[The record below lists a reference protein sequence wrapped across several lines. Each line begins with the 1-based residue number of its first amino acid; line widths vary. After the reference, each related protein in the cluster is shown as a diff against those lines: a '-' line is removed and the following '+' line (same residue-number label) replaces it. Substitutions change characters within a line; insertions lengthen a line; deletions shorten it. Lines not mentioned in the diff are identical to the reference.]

1 MGVFNACSLVS
12 PGADFLKFFME
23 PQSHVAFSPAT
34 SVKVSI
40 CLGSEMYT
48 VHGSKGTLL
57 SEQLV
62 SMKEESMTIFKDYIT
77 KHNAP
82 ADVPDEPLEGSSG
95 EEDEI
100 PDKPK
105 SKKRK

>member
-1 MGVFNACSLVS
+1 
-12 PGADFLKFFME
+12 ME
-23 PQSHVAFSPAT
+23 PQSQVASLPPT
-34 SVKVSI
+34 KVKASI

-48 VHGSKGTLL
+48 VHGSEGTLL

-100 PDKPK
+100 TNKPK
-105 SKKRK
+105 LKKRK